1 MDLTLTNDEAD
12 TLRGLLSDQLPGMK
26 FEIARTRDKELL
38 HALMKREALCE
49 ALLDRLSHTP
59 TYSQRT

>member
-1 MDLTLTNDEAD
+1 MELTLTNDEAE
-12 TLRGLLSDQLPGMK
+12 TLRGLLNDSLPGMK

-49 ALLDRLSHTP
+49 ALLGRLDRVAAV
-59 TYSQRT
+59 SQKA

>member
-12 TLRGLLSDQLPGMK
+12 TLRGLIDDALPGMK

-38 HALMKREALCE
+38 HVLMKRETLCE
-49 ALLDRLSHTP
+49 DLLDRLHRAP
-59 TYSQRT
+59 TYGQKA